1 MSVFTPEYKLTINGV
16 EYTDVAIQDITHQA
30 GRDDIYAQ
38 PLPSYLQISL
48 IALNDENYNFQI
60 NDGIALQVKDST
72 NTFRTLFG
80 GNITDITTEVVTASS
95 IAKTYTY
102 TILALGSLAKLPKI
116 ITDGVLSQ
124 DDDGD
129 QIYALLADLLLNNWN
144 EVPAAETWS
153 GYDPTT
159 TWANAENAGLGE
171 IDRPGQYEMENRT
184 SNPDTIY
191 NIASLIADSAFGVL
205 YEDSEGRIGYA
216 DAIHRQNYLAN
227 NGYTDISANTAIGA
241 GLKTLA
247 RSADVRND
255 IYINYGNNYGSQVS
269 ATDATSI
276 ANFGYKGET
285 INTVLHDATD
295 AQAVADRYIDLRSYP
310 RPLFDSIT
318 FPITNSEIDD
328 TDRDALLGIFIGQ
341 PLRITDLP
349 VQIASSGQF
358 EGYVEG
364 WRWSTRFNELFLT
377 INLSPIEFSQVALQ
391 WEQVSAS
398 EAWNTLS
405 GTLTWEN
412 AIGVVA

>member
-1 MSVFTPEYKLTINGV
+1 MSVFTPVYKLTINGV
-16 EYTDVAIQDITHQA
+16 EYTNVAIQDITHQA

-48 IALNDENYNFQI
+48 VALNEENYNFQI

-72 NTFRTLFG
+72 NTFKTLFG
-80 GNITDITTEVVTASS
+80 GNITDITTEVATASS

-116 ITDGVLSQ
+116 ITDGVLTS

-129 QIYALLADLLLNNWN
+129 QIYALLNEIFLNNWN
-144 EVPAAETWS
+144 EVPAAETWA
-153 GYDPTT
+153 GYDPTI
-159 TWANAENAGLGE
+159 TWANAENIGLGE
-171 IDRPGQYEMENRT
+171 IDRPGQYEMINR
-184 SNPDTIY
+184 SSSPDTVY
-191 NIASLIADSAFGVL
+191 NIASLIANSAFGVL

-216 DAIHRQNYLAN
+216 DQNHRQSYLAN
-227 NGYTDISANTAIGA
+227 NGYTEISANTAIGA

-247 RSADVRND
+247 RSADIRND
-255 IYINYGNNYGSQVS
+255 IYINYGNNFGSQET

-285 INTVLHDATD
+285 INTVLKDSID
-295 AQAVADRYIDLRSYP
+295 AQAQADRYIALRSYP
-310 RPLFDSIT
+310 RALLNSIT

-328 TDRDALLGIFIGQ
+328 TDRDALLGIFTGQ

-349 VQIASSGQF
+349 VQIAPTGQF

-405 GTLTWEN
+405 AILTWEN
-412 AIGVVA
+412 AIGAVA

>member
-1 MSVFTPEYKLTINGV
+1 MSVFTPEWKLTVNGV
-16 EYTDVAIQDITHQA
+16 EYTDVAIADIVHQS
-30 GRDDIYAQ
+30 GRNDIYAQ
-38 PLPSYLQISL
+38 PLPSYLQFTL
-48 IALNDENYNFQI
+48 VALNNENYNFQI

-72 NTFRTLFG
+72 NTYRTLFG
-80 GNITDITTEVVTASS
+80 GNITDLTTEVATASS
-95 IAKTYTY
+95 IAITYSY

-116 ITDGVLSQ
+116 ITDGVLAQ

-153 GYDPTT
+153 GYDATT

-184 SNPDTIY
+184 SSPDTIY
-191 NIASLIADSAFGVL
+191 NIASQIANSAFGVL

-216 DAIHRQNYLAN
+216 DAIHRQTYLAN
-227 NGYTDISANTAIGA
+227 NGYTDLSANNAIGA
-241 GLKTLA
+241 GLRTLV

-255 IYINYGNNYGSQVS
+255 IYINYGNNYGSQKT
-269 ATDATSI
+269 ATDLTSI
-276 ANFGYKGET
+276 AQFGYKAET
-285 INTVLHDATD
+285 INSLLHDATD
-295 AQAVADRYIDLRSYP
+295 AQAVADRYIDLRAYP
-310 RPLFDSIT
+310 RPLLDRIT
-318 FPITNSEIDD
+318 FPITNPEIDD
-328 TDRDALLGIFIGQ
+328 VDRDALLQIFIGQ

-349 VQIASSGQF
+349 VQIASTGQF

-405 GTLTWEN
+405 AILTWEN
-412 AIGVVA
+412 AIGAVA

>member
-1 MSVFTPEYKLTINGV
+1 MSVFTPEWKLTVNGV
-16 EYTDVAIQDITHQA
+16 EYTDVAIADIVHQS
-30 GRDDIYAQ
+30 GREDIYSQ
-38 PLPSYLQISL
+38 PLPSYLQFTL
-48 IALNDENYNFQI
+48 VALNNENYNFQV

-72 NTFRTLFG
+72 NSFITLFG
-80 GNITDITTEVVTASS
+80 GNITDLTTEVATASS
-95 IAKTYTY
+95 IAKTYSY

-116 ITDGVLSQ
+116 ITDGILAQ

-153 GYDPTT
+153 GYDPIT

-184 SNPDTIY
+184 SSPDTIY
-191 NIASLIADSAFGVL
+191 NIASKIADSAFGVL
-205 YEDSEGRIGYA
+205 YEDNQGRIGYA

-227 NGYTDISANTAIGA
+227 NGYTDLSANTAIGA
-241 GLKTLA
+241 GLRTLV

-276 ANFGYKGET
+276 ANFGYKAET
-285 INTVLHDATD
+285 INSLLHDATD
-295 AQAVADRYIDLRSYP
+295 AQAVADRYIDLRAYP
-310 RPLFDSIT
+310 RPLLDRIT

-328 TDRDALLGIFIGQ
+328 ADRDALLGIFIGQ

-349 VQIASSGQF
+349 VQIAPTGQF

-412 AIGVVA
+412 AIGAVA

>member
-48 IALNDENYNFQI
+48 VALNDENYNFQI

-80 GNITDITTEVVTASS
+80 GNITDITTEVATASS
-95 IAKTYTY
+95 IAKTYSY

-116 ITDGVLSQ
+116 ITDGVLTS

-129 QIYALLADLLLNNWN
+129 QIYALLNEIFLNNWN
-144 EVPAAETWS
+144 EVPAAETWA
-153 GYDPTT
+153 GYDPAI
-159 TWANAENAGLGE
+159 TWANAENIGLGE
-171 IDRPGQYEMENRT
+171 IDRPGQYEMINR
-184 SNPDTIY
+184 SSSPDTVY
-191 NIASLIADSAFGVL
+191 NIASLIANSAFGVL
-205 YEDSEGRIGYA
+205 YEDSEGRIAYA
-216 DAIHRQNYLAN
+216 DQNHRQSYLAN

-255 IYINYGNNYGSQVS
+255 IYINYGNNFGSQET

-276 ANFGYKGET
+276 ASFGYKGET
-285 INTVLHDATD
+285 INTVLKNAID
-295 AQAVADRYIDLRSYP
+295 AQAQADRYIALRSYP
-310 RPLFDSIT
+310 RALLNSIT

-349 VQIASSGQF
+349 VQIAPTGQF

-405 GTLTWEN
+405 AILTWEN
-412 AIGVVA
+412 AIGAVA

>member
-1 MSVFTPEYKLTINGV
+1 MTVFNPEYKLTINGI
-16 EYTDVAIQDITHQA
+16 EYTDVAISDIAHQA
-30 GRDDIYAQ
+30 GREDIYAQ
-38 PLPSYLQISL
+38 PNPSYIQITL
-48 IALNDENYNFQI
+48 VALENENYNLQV
-60 NDGIALQVKDST
+60 NDGITLQVKDST

-80 GNITDITTEVVTASS
+80 GNITDITVEVASASS
-95 IAKTYTY
+95 INKTYSY
-102 TILALGSLAKLPKI
+102 SIIALGSLAKLPKVI
-116 ITDGVLSQ
+116 YNGTLAQ

-129 QIYALLADLLLNNWN
+129 QIYELLADLFLNNWN
-144 EVPAAETWS
+144 EVPAAETWV

-159 TWANAENAGLGE
+159 TWQFAENLGLGE
-171 IDRPGQYEMENRT
+171 IDRPGQYELENRT
-184 SNPDTIY
+184 AEPETVY

-216 DAIHRQNYLAN
+216 DAIHRQNYLAT
-227 NGYTDISANTAIGA
+227 NGYTDISANTAIAA
-241 GLKTLA
+241 GLKVLT
-247 RSADVRND
+247 RSADIRNE
-255 IYINYGNNYGSQVS
+255 IFINYGNNFGSQVS
-269 ATDATSI
+269 ATDLDSI

-285 INTVLHDATD
+285 LNTLLHDATD
-295 AQAVADRYIDLRSYP
+295 AQAVADRFINLRSYP
-310 RPLFDSIT
+310 RALFDSIT

-328 TDRDALLGIFIGQ
+328 TDRDALLQIFIGQ

-349 VQIASSGQF
+349 VQIAPTGQF

-405 GTLTWEN
+405 AILTWEN
-412 AIGVVA
+412 AIGAVA

>member
-1 MSVFTPEYKLTINGV
+1 MTVFTPEYKLTVNGV
-16 EYTDVAIQDITHQA
+16 EYTNVAISDIAHQA
-30 GRDDIYAQ
+30 GREDIYSQ
-38 PLPSYLQISL
+38 PNPSYLQIEL
-48 IALNDENYNFQI
+48 VALNNENYNFQI

-72 NTFRTLFG
+72 NAFITLFG
-80 GNITDITTEVVTASS
+80 GNITDLTTEVATTSS
-95 IAKTYTY
+95 IAKTYSY

-116 ITDGVLSQ
+116 ITDGILAQ

-144 EVPAAETWS
+144 EVPAAETWA

-159 TWANAENAGLGE
+159 TWTNAENTGLGE

-184 SNPDTIY
+184 SSPDTIY
-191 NIASLIADSAFGVL
+191 NIASKIADSAFGVL
-205 YEDSEGRIGYA
+205 YEDNQGRIGYA

-227 NGYTDISANTAIGA
+227 NGYTDLSANTAIGA
-241 GLKTLA
+241 GLRTLV

-285 INTVLHDATD
+285 INSLLHDATD
-295 AQAVADRYIDLRSYP
+295 AQAVADRYIDLRAYP
-310 RPLFDSIT
+310 RPLLDSIT

-328 TDRDALLGIFIGQ
+328 ADRDALLGIFIGQ

-349 VQIASSGQF
+349 VQIAPTGQF

-405 GTLTWEN
+405 AILTWEN
-412 AIGVVA
+412 AIGAVA

>member
-1 MSVFTPEYKLTINGV
+1 MSVFAPEWKLTIDGV
-16 EYTDVAIQDITHQA
+16 EYTDVTISDITHQA
-30 GRDDIYAQ
+30 GRDDIYSQ
-38 PLPSYLQISL
+38 PLPSYLQL
-48 IALNDENYNFQI
+48 TVVALNNENYEFAI
-60 NDGIALQVKDST
+60 NDGLTLQVKDST
-72 NTFRTLFG
+72 NAYVSLFG
-80 GNITDITTEVVTASS
+80 GNITDITTEVATASS
-95 IAKTYTY
+95 IAKTYSY
-102 TILALGSLAKLPKI
+102 TILALGSLAKLPKV
-116 ITDGVLSQ
+116 ITNGVLSQ
-124 DDDGD
+124 DTDGD
-129 QIYALLADLLLNNWN
+129 QIYALLGDLFLNNWN

-153 GYDPTT
+153 GYDATT
-159 TWANAENAGLGE
+159 TWANAENLGLGE
-171 IDRPGQYEMENRT
+171 IDQPGQYEMENRT

-191 NIASLIADSAFGVL
+191 NIASLIANSAFGVL
-205 YEDSEGRIGYA
+205 YEDNQGRIGYA

-227 NGYTDISANTAIGA
+227 NGYTEISANTAIGS
-241 GLKTLA
+241 GLKTLV

-255 IYINYGNNYGSQVS
+255 IYINYGNNYGSQKT
-269 ATDATSI
+269 ATDADSI
-276 ANFGYKGET
+276 ETFGYKGET

-310 RPLFDSIT
+310 RPLLDSIT

-328 TDRDALLGIFIGQ
+328 ADRDALLGIFIGQ

-349 VQIASSGQF
+349 VQIAPTEQF

-405 GTLTWEN
+405 AILTWED
-412 AIGVVA
+412 AIGAVA

>member
-1 MSVFTPEYKLTINGV
+1 MSVFNPEYKLTINGV

-48 IALNDENYNFQI
+48 VALNDQNYNFQI

-72 NTFRTLFG
+72 NTFITLFG
-80 GNITDITTEVVTASS
+80 GNITDITTEVATASS

-116 ITDGVLSQ
+116 ITDGVLVS
-124 DDDGD
+124 DYDGD
-129 QIYALLADLLLNNWN
+129 QIYALLSDLFLNTWN

-153 GYDPTT
+153 GYDPTI
-159 TWANAENAGLGE
+159 TWANAENVGLGD
-171 IDRPGQYEMENRT
+171 IDQPGQYEMVNR
-184 SNPDTIY
+184 SSSPDTVY
-191 NIASLIADSAFGVL
+191 NIASLIANSAFGVL

-216 DAIHRQNYLAN
+216 DQNHRQTYLAN

-255 IYINYGNNYGSQVS
+255 IYINYGNNFGSQET

-276 ANFGYKGET
+276 ATFGYKGET
-285 INTVLHDATD
+285 INTTLKNAVD
-295 AQAVADRYIDLRSYP
+295 AQAQADRYIALRSFP
-310 RPLFDSIT
+310 RALLDSIT

-349 VQIASSGQF
+349 VQIAPTGQF

-364 WRWSTRFNELFLT
+364 WRWSSRFNELFLT

-405 GTLTWEN
+405 AILTWEN
-412 AIGVVA
+412 AIGAVA